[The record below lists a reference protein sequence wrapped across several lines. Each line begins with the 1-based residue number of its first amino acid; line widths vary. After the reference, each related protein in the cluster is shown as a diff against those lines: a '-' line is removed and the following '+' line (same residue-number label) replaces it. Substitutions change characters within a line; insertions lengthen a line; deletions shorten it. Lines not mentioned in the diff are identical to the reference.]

1 MAGSAPCVALQRRRG
16 GVPEAE
22 PRRGDAPSE
31 RSAEREAS
39 QRVVDAIVDKLEQ
52 RVDVM
57 VESMLDEVRSLVP
70 EYRLPRAD
78 AELAATMDQAIRRS
92 VQMVLR
98 LWREWRPR
106 LSPGDRV
113 VMGMIGSQ
121 RAEQGIPLDSL
132 LTGIR
137 VVRSIGWSHA
147 VEAAGELGGGAD
159 TVAALGDMAALLFE
173 IADDITAAVQSG
185 YERVKEHR
193 VKARERTRSQ
203 VFDDLLTG
211 DFEEDDE
218 IVVRARTFGFDLRRP
233 HGLILITT
241 VRLDQDRGALRTA
254 VAALLP
260 SIGNA
265 AEVPMVADVAPHVV
279 LVVPLAAGTWED
291 VVEATERVARS
302 NRVTAVVSP
311 PVAGARAIHAAYR
324 RARELLP
331 LAVTVFRRPHVIEA
345 DELVVY
351 QILRGSRA
359 EDREDFLRRTLG
371 PILHLPESQR
381 APLLETL
388 DALHEGSGHTET
400 AAAMLGVH
408 TNTVRYRIGRIHHL
422 TGLRYDHPPDRF
434 KLEVATILLRMAGGL
449 SGVELDGAPRR

>member
-1 MAGSAPCVALQRRRG
+1 LAPRVALQRRRG
-16 GVPEAE
+16 GVSEAE
-22 PRRGDAPSE
+22 PRRGDAPLE

-39 QRVVDAIVDKLEQ
+39 QRIVDAVVDKLEH
-52 RVDVM
+52 RLDVM
-57 VESMLDEVRSLVP
+57 VESMLVEVRSLVP
-70 EYRLPRAD
+70 EYRPPRAD
-78 AELAATMDQAIRRS
+78 AALSAAMDQAIRRS

-132 LTGIR
+132 LTGVR

-147 VEAAGELGGGAD
+147 VEAAGELGSGPE

-173 IADDITAAVQSG
+173 IVDDITTAVQSG
-185 YERVKEHR
+185 YERVKEQR

-211 DFEEDDE
+211 DFEEDDD

-265 AEVPMVADVAPHVV
+265 AEVPMVADVAPHMV
-279 LVVPLAAGTWED
+279 LVVPSAAGTWEE
-291 VVEATERVARS
+291 VVEAMERVARS
-302 NRVTAVVSP
+302 QRVTAVVSA

-331 LAVTVFRRPHVIEA
+331 LAVTVFRRPHVVEA

-371 PILHLPESQR
+371 PILHLPETQR

-449 SGVELDGAPRR
+449 SGVELNGGQRR